1 MWWLRTLE
9 TANQWTLLPAYLVR
23 PMQLD
28 YNAQIMLIVH
38 SMSLWIELQSLNA
51 FWIRSPTEE
60 KKEKS
65 VTNRIICMREAKL
78 GSFRPP
84 RSNIDGYYAPEE
96 LRQSKRIT
104 GAAFHPVYKKKTKNK
119 NTHSFGQS
127 HCCHSKLFIIL
138 CFFFLLLLTKHNR
151 IIVNEETK

>member
-38 SMSLWIELQSLNA
+38 SMSLWIEFQSLNA

-96 LRQSKRIT
+96 LRRSKRIT
-104 GAAFHPVYKKKTKNK
+104 GAAFHPVYKKTKNK